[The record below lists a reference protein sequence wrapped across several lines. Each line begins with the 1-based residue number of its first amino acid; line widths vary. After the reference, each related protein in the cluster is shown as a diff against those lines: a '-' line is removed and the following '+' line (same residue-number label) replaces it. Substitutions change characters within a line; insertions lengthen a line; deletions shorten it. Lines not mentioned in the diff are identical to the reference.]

1 MDITFAW
8 SWFSFIIGFVA
19 CLTVAF
25 WAIVAIAFK
34 QYKKQKQ
41 QKQQT
46 SSMDELFKGWSG
58 GKTP

>member
-41 QKQQT
+41 QT